1 VSISALITIVSVLS
15 LPAVAQSL
23 DSFRLA
29 DGYGL
34 LVEIDGAKMS
44 TSQITSISC
53 VPWWTAKRSDAGVSK
68 TDVVFNRGDADIRL
82 TPGSSPDT
90 LLVREGP
97 SISRMTLRRISARP
111 ATCAATPPNTPLE
124 NYAVFWQTHA
134 EQFALF
140 PLYRTDWAAV
150 DRKYRR

>member
-1 VSISALITIVSVLS
+1 MNKGGPQSRSTGIGSLLVSISALIAIVSVLS

-23 DSFRLA
+23 DDFRLA

-82 TPGSSPDT
+82 TQAHHRTRSSC
-90 LLVREGP
+90 
-97 SISRMTLRRISARP
+97 ARGLP
-111 ATCAATPPNTPLE
+111 
-124 NYAVFWQTHA
+124 
-134 EQFALF
+134 
-140 PLYRTDWAAV
+140 YRG
-150 DRKYRR
+150 

>member
-1 VSISALITIVSVLS
+1 MVWPVLS

-23 DSFRLA
+23 DGFRLA

-82 TPGSSPDT
+82 HPAPHQTRSSCA
-90 LLVREGP
+90 RG
-97 SISRMTLRRISARP
+97 LR
-111 ATCAATPPNTPLE
+111 
-124 NYAVFWQTHA
+124 
-134 EQFALF
+134 
-140 PLYRTDWAAV
+140 YRG
-150 DRKYRR
+150 